1 MQPSRLSALAR
12 QLPDEKRLEL
22 LDYLETLTAQQE
34 RDLAGTR
41 DRLAILAESDVR
53 DWLDPRTAGEK
64 IDLRASLENGDIVL
78 FRLDSDRRPL
88 ATGMLASAVIQDLV
102 AISADRQHGDH
113 RPGLVLI
120 DEFSAIA
127 AKEVARLFSRARGA
141 QLTVVLGT
149 QELAADLEAVLGAVS
164 SGGIRDRIL
173 GNLDVLVSHRQ
184 VVPDSAELV
193 AAIAGTRG
201 AWITTHQTGNGIG
214 AIRTGL
220 GSRTR
225 GREYR
230 IHPDEIKRLGVG
242 EAAVIVPRLKVA
254 TITRIFH
261 PSLFHSENNGAD
273 QS

>member
-1 MQPSRLSALAR
+1 M
-12 QLPDEKRLEL
+12 
-22 LDYLETLTAQQE
+22 
-34 RDLAGTR
+34 
-41 DRLAILAESDVR
+41 
-53 DWLDPRTAGEK
+53 
-64 IDLRASLENGDIVL
+64 
-78 FRLDSDRRPL
+78 
-88 ATGMLASAVIQDLV
+88 
-102 AISADRQHGDH
+102 
-113 RPGLVLI
+113 
-120 DEFSAIA
+120 
-127 AKEVARLFSRARGA
+127 
-141 QLTVVLGT
+141 
-149 QELAADLEAVLGAVS
+149 S

-242 EAAVIVPRLKVA
+242 EAAVIVPRLEVA

-261 PSLFHSENNGAD
+261 PSLFHSENNCAD
-273 QS
+273 QA